1 MTAAPVL
8 IEKYSGYMNSFDET
22 PIYYEVRGQGEPIV
36 FVYGIACII
45 NHWQPQIDFL
55 SQHYMTIAFDLRG
68 HQLSQ
73 PVNKK
78 NLSVPDL
85 ALDIENLLKH
95 LKVKKAHFLGHSFG
109 TPVLLQLYKQAP
121 ELFLTIA
128 SVNGFAKNPIKN
140 MFGLNVAE
148 PIFRAIQALDRSQ
161 PLLFRQVWSKSV
173 DHPASM
179 ILAGLLGG
187 FNLRLT
193 AFKDIEIYVKS
204 VSNMDLGVF
213 IRLFESL
220 MEFDGSDILADIQVP
235 TLVIAGGRDN
245 ITPLSFQ
252 HHFREMIPGSEYVE
266 LPYGS
271 HCTQLDFP
279 EYLNLKIRDF
289 IERSMYRS

>member
-8 IEKYSGYMNSFDET
+8 IEKYTGYFNSFDDSQ
-22 PIYYEVRGQGEPIV
+22 IYYEVRGKGEPLI
-36 FVYGIACII
+36 FIYGIACLI

-68 HQLSQ
+68 HQFSQ
-73 PVNKK
+73 PVNKN
-78 NLSVPDL
+78 NLSIEDL
-85 ALDIENLLKH
+85 AHDIEKLLLH
-95 LKVKKAHFLGHSFG
+95 LKIKKAHFLGHSFG
-109 TPVLLQLYKQAP
+109 TPILLQLYRQSP
-121 ELFLTIA
+121 ELFLSVT

-140 MFGLNVAE
+140 MFGLNVVE
-148 PIFRAIQALDRSQ
+148 PIFRGIQALDRAQ

-173 DHPASM
+173 DNPASM
-179 ILAGLLGG
+179 LMAGLLGG
-187 FNLRLT
+187 FNLKLS
-193 AFKDIEIYVKS
+193 AFKDIEIYARS
-204 VSNMDLGVF
+204 VSNMDLGIF
-213 IRLFESL
+213 IKLFESL
-220 MEFDGSDILADIQVP
+220 MGFDGSDILPSIQVP
-235 TLVIAGGRDN
+235 SLVIAGGMDN

-289 IERSMYRS
+289 IERSMYRA